1 MLAIN
6 THLIYII
13 VKDGYCYKDR
23 RRQKCDDT
31 LIVQNK
37 IEIHTVPDRRNLTEN
52 AALNAFLKRS
62 ALRSLSVP
70 LAFP

>member
-37 IEIHTVPDRRNLTEN
+37 IEIHTCKLT
-52 AALNAFLKRS
+52 KRKNTPKKLYTS
-62 ALRSLSVP
+62 TLQRHIFDV
-70 LAFP
+70 FQGC